1 MSIQDKIATLEKVL
15 TIVLKIA
22 EVIVNVVTAVLD
34 KLESVGE

>member
-1 MSIQDKIATLEKVL
+1 MSVQDKIATLEKVL

-34 KLESVGE
+34 KIESVGE